1 MPRTRSAPG
10 QLNLLEAKTSTA
22 PCVPAI
28 KVAVNAWRE
37 GGYKGV
43 TPTTRTLLNHWFKAD
58 HRLPNG
64 RMFRYHYAQREA
76 METLIYLYEVARV
89 RRQKDLLQ
97 TYTTNTDLKLLKYDD
112 FARYCIKMATG
123 SGKTKVMALAIA
135 WQFFNAV
142 LESGEDYAKTFLVL
156 APNVIVFERLRTD
169 FADGRIFRTDPVI
182 PPEMSLFW
190 DFDCYMR
197 GDGERASSEGALYL
211 SNVQQFYERGTGDD
225 GEPSPIAALLGSK
238 PPTKKIEVEDFSDRI
253 TARAGHCM
261 VVNDEAHHTHEE
273 ESEWNA
279 VIRRL
284 NTSLEP
290 CSLMQLDM
298 TATPRHSK
306 GALFSW
312 TIYDY
317 PLKQAIID
325 NIVKR
330 PMKGLAVGIGEALS
344 DIASV
349 KYEAYLT
356 AGVARWKEY
365 QEQLAPLGKK
375 PLLFV
380 MMNDTTEADDVG
392 DYLRAKYPAEFAGD
406 KLLIIH
412 TDKSGEVS
420 KKDLDE
426 ARKTAREVD
435 EATSPVNAIVSVLML
450 REGWDVQNV
459 TVIVGLR
466 PYSSKANIL
475 PEQTIGRGLRLMF
488 RDQGSTYVERVD
500 VIGNKKFIEFV
511 EQLEKEED
519 LELGTFKVG
528 LDKVSI
534 VTIAPDPAKLD
545 KDIALPILSPVLA
558 RKKTLAEEIAALDVM
573 GFKNPLLPKKE
584 GDAAAQSFKYEGYD
598 ILTLQKEIEREYT
611 IPEPQTPEEVIS
623 YYAKRIAQ
631 DVKLPSQFA
640 ALVPKVRE
648 FLERKAFGGT
658 VALDSKAMI
667 KAISSNVAHF
677 ITVKTF
683 AQALRALVIEELTP
697 QLTHEGRKLSE
708 TTPFPYS
715 RPTLANASRCVFN
728 LVPCDN
734 EFERRFAKFL
744 QDATDLQAFSKLPS
758 QFGFAIEYTDNATNL
773 RYYEP
778 DFVAVQEDGT
788 HWLIETKGQVNVD
801 VAHKN
806 RAATL
811 WCENATMLTGVLWQ
825 YVIVH
830 QTDYEQ
836 LQPESLSDLSTL
848 SHSLFSG

>member
-1 MPRTRSAPG
+1 MPRTKAAPG
-10 QLNLLEAKTSTA
+10 QLNLLDAKTKTA

-28 KVAVNAWRE
+28 REAVNTWRS

-43 TPTTRTLLNHWFKAD
+43 TGTTRTLLNYWFHTD

-64 RMFRYHYAQREA
+64 RKFEYHYAQREA
-76 METLIYLYEVARV
+76 METLIYLYEIVKV
-89 RRQKDLLQ
+89 RRQKQLIEK
-97 TYTTNTDLKLLKYDD
+97 YTTLTDLKLLQQDD
-112 FARYCIKMATG
+112 FARYAIKMATG
-123 SGKTKVMALAIA
+123 SGKTKVMSLAVA
-135 WQFFNAV
+135 WQFFNAI
-142 LESGEDYAKTFLVL
+142 LESSADYAKTFLIL

-169 FADGRIFRTDPVI
+169 FADRRIFRNDPVI
-182 PPEMSLFW
+182 PPELEMFW

-197 GDGERASSEGALYL
+197 GDGERAASEGALYL
-211 SNVQQFYERGTGDD
+211 SNVQQFYEHGTSGDD
-225 GEPSPIAALLGSK
+225 EPSAMAGVMGSK
-238 PPTKKIEVEDFSDRI
+238 LPAKKLEVEDFSERL
-253 TARAGHCM
+253 TARAGNCL
-261 VVNDEAHHTHEE
+261 VINDEAHHTHEE
-273 ESEWNA
+273 ESEWNG

-284 NTSLEP
+284 HKSLEP
-290 CSLMQLDM
+290 ASVIQLDV

-306 GALFSW
+306 GTLFSW

-330 PMKGLAVGIGEALS
+330 PMKGLAVGIAEAPS
-344 DIASV
+344 DIASTR
-349 KYEAYLT
+349 YEAYLT
-356 AGVARWKEY
+356 AGVERWKEY
-365 QEQLAPLGKK
+365 REQLAPLGKK

-380 MMNDTTEADDVG
+380 MMNDTAEADDVG
-392 DYLRAKYPAEFAGD
+392 DYLNRKYPAEFAGD
-406 KLLIIH
+406 KLLVIH
-412 TDKSGEVS
+412 TDTKGEVS
-420 KKDLDE
+420 KKDLDK
-426 ARKTAREVD
+426 ARTTAREVD

-488 RDQGSTYVERVD
+488 RGQNSAYIERVD

-519 LELGTFKVG
+519 IELGTFKVG
-528 LDKVSI
+528 QDPVRI
-534 VTIAPDPAKLD
+534 DTIAPDPAKMD
-545 KDIALPILSPVLA
+545 KDIALPRLSPVLA
-558 RKKTLAEEIAALDVM
+558 RKKTLAEEIASLNVM
-573 GFKNPLLPKKE
+573 EFKNQTLPKKE
-584 GDAAAQSFKYEGYD
+584 NDAVAKNFRYEGYD
-598 ILTLQKEIEREYT
+598 IITLEKQIEREYC
-611 IPEPQTPEEVIS
+611 IPEMQTPEEVIS

-640 ALVPKVRE
+640 ALVPKIRE
-648 FLERKAFGGT
+648 FLEKKAFGEA

-667 KAISSNVAHF
+667 KAISGNVASF
-677 ITVKTF
+677 ITITTF
-683 AQALRALVIEELTP
+683 AKALRGLVIEELVP
-697 QLTHEGRKLSE
+697 QVEHAGRKLSE

-715 RPTLANASRCVFN
+715 RPTLANVSQCVFN

-734 EFERRFAKFL
+734 DFERRFAKFL
-744 QDATDLQAFSKLPS
+744 QDAKDLKCFSKLPS

-778 DFVAVQEDGT
+778 DFVAVQDDGT

-811 WCENATMLTGVLWQ
+811 WCENASRLTETEWR
-825 YVIVH
+825 YIIVH
-830 QTDYEQ
+830 QNDFEQ
-836 LQPESLSDLSTL
+836 LQPDLYSDLYALQTL
-848 SHSLFSG
+848 LA

>member
-1 MPRTRSAPG
+1 MPRTKAAPG
-10 QLNLLEAKTSTA
+10 QLNLLDAKTKTA

-28 KVAVNAWRE
+28 REAVNTWRS

-43 TPTTRTLLNHWFKAD
+43 TGTTRTLLNYWFHTD

-64 RMFRYHYAQREA
+64 RKFEYHYAQREA
-76 METLIYLYEVARV
+76 METLIYLYEIVKV
-89 RRQKDLLQ
+89 RRQKQLIEK
-97 TYTTNTDLKLLKYDD
+97 YTTLTDLKLLQQDD
-112 FARYCIKMATG
+112 FARYAIKMATG
-123 SGKTKVMALAIA
+123 SGKTKVMSLAVA
-135 WQFFNAV
+135 WQFFNAM
-142 LESGEDYAKTFLVL
+142 LESSADYAKTFLIL

-169 FADGRIFRTDPVI
+169 FADRRIFRNDPVI
-182 PPEMSLFW
+182 PPELEMFW

-197 GDGERASSEGALYL
+197 GDGERAASEGALYL
-211 SNVQQFYERGTGDD
+211 SNVQQFYEHGTSGDD
-225 GEPSPIAALLGSK
+225 EPSAMAGVMGSK
-238 PPTKKIEVEDFSDRI
+238 LPAKKLEVEDFSERL
-253 TARAGHCM
+253 TARAGNCL
-261 VVNDEAHHTHEE
+261 VINDEAHHTHEE
-273 ESEWNA
+273 ESEWNG

-284 NTSLEP
+284 HKSLEP
-290 CSLMQLDM
+290 ASVIQLDV

-306 GALFSW
+306 GTLFSW

-330 PMKGLAVGIGEALS
+330 PMKGLAVGIAEAPS
-344 DIASV
+344 DIASTR
-349 KYEAYLT
+349 YEAYLT
-356 AGVARWKEY
+356 AGVERWKEY
-365 QEQLAPLGKK
+365 REQLAPLGKK

-380 MMNDTTEADDVG
+380 MMNDTAEADDVG
-392 DYLRAKYPAEFAGD
+392 DYLNRKYPAEFAGD
-406 KLLIIH
+406 KLLVIH
-412 TDKSGEVS
+412 TDTKGEVS
-420 KKDLDE
+420 KKDLDK
-426 ARKTAREVD
+426 ARTTAREVD

-488 RDQGSTYVERVD
+488 RGQNSAYIERVD

-519 LELGTFKVG
+519 IELGTFKIG
-528 LDKVSI
+528 QDKVSI
-534 VTIAPDPAKLD
+534 VTIAPDPAKMD
-545 KDIALPILSPVLA
+545 KDIALPRLSPVLA
-558 RKKTLAEEIAALDVM
+558 RKKTLAEEIASLNVM
-573 GFKNPLLPKKE
+573 EFKNQTLPKKKN
-584 GDAAAQSFKYEGYD
+584 DAVAKNFRYEGYD
-598 ILTLQKEIEREYT
+598 IITLEKQIEREYC
-611 IPEPQTPEEVIS
+611 IPEMQTPEEVIS

-640 ALVPKVRE
+640 ALVPKIRE
-648 FLERKAFGGT
+648 FLEKKAFGET
-658 VALDSKAMI
+658 VTLDSKAMI
-667 KAISSNVAHF
+667 KAISGNIASF
-677 ITVKTF
+677 ITITTF
-683 AQALRALVIEELTP
+683 AKALRGLVIEELVP
-697 QLTHEGRKLSE
+697 QVEHAGRKLSE

-715 RPTLANASRCVFN
+715 RPTLANASQCVFN

-734 EFERRFAKFL
+734 DFERRFAKFL
-744 QDATDLQAFSKLPS
+744 QDAKDLKCFSKLPS

-778 DFVAVQEDGT
+778 DFVAVQDDGT

-811 WCENATMLTGVLWQ
+811 WCENASRLTETEWR
-825 YVIVH
+825 YIIVH
-830 QTDYEQ
+830 QNDFEQ
-836 LQPESLSDLSTL
+836 LQPDLYSDLYALQTL
-848 SHSLFSG
+848 FA

>member
-1 MPRTRSAPG
+1 MPRTKAAPG
-10 QLNLLEAKTSTA
+10 QLNLLEAKTRTA

-28 KVAVNAWRE
+28 KIAVSAWRD
-37 GGYKGV
+37 GGYPGV
-43 TPTTRTLLNHWFKAD
+43 TQTTRTLLNHWFKAD

-64 RMFRYHYAQREA
+64 RPFRYHYAQREA
-76 METLIYLYEVARV
+76 METLIYLYEVAKV

-97 TYTTNTDLKLLKYDD
+97 TYTTSTDLKLLKYDD

-123 SGKTKVMALAIA
+123 SGKTKVIALAIA

-142 LESGEDYAKTFLVL
+142 LENSEDYAKTFLVL

-169 FADGRIFRTDPVI
+169 FAGSAIFRKDPVI
-182 PPEMSLFW
+182 PPELSLFW
-190 DFDCYMR
+190 DFDCYLR
-197 GDGERASSEGALYL
+197 GEGERATSEGALYL
-211 SNVQQFYERGTGDD
+211 SNVQQFYERSGAGE
-225 GEPSPIAALLGSK
+225 GSEPSPLTAMLGAK
-238 PPTKKIEVEDFSDRI
+238 PPTKKIEVEDFSERI
-253 TARAGHCM
+253 TARAGNCM

-273 ESEWNA
+273 DSEWNA

-284 NTSLEP
+284 NTSLTP
-290 CSLMQLDM
+290 CSVMQLDV

-312 TIYDY
+312 TISDY

-330 PMKGLAVGIGEALS
+330 PMKGVAVGISEAFS

-365 QEQLAPLGKK
+365 REQLEPLGKK

-380 MMNDTTEADDVG
+380 MLNSTAEADDVA
-392 DYLRAKYPAEFAGD
+392 DYLRSKYPAEFAGD
-406 KLLIIH
+406 KLHVIH
-412 TDKSGEVS
+412 TDQSGEIRNA
-420 KKDLDE
+420 KALEE
-426 ARKTAREVD
+426 ARKIAREVD

-488 RDQGSTYVERVD
+488 RDQGSAYIERVD

-519 LELGTFKVG
+519 LELGTFKLG
-528 LDKVSI
+528 QDKLSI
-534 VTIAPDPAKLD
+534 VTIAPDPAKMD
-545 KDIALPILSPVLA
+545 KDIALPTLSPILA
-558 RKKTLAEEIAALDVM
+558 RKKTLAEEIASLDVM
-573 GFKNPLLPKKE
+573 TFKHPLLPKKE
-584 GDAAAQSFKYEGYD
+584 SDAAAKSFKYEGYD
-598 ILTLQKEIEREYT
+598 ILTLQKEIERDYT

-648 FLERKAFGGT
+648 FLEQKAFGEA
-658 VALDSKAMI
+658 VALDTKPML
-667 KAISSNVAHF
+667 KAIASNVAHF

-683 AQALRALVIEELTP
+683 AQALRGLVIEELIP
-697 QLTHEGRKLSE
+697 QLQHEGRKLSE

-715 RPTLANASRCVFN
+715 RPTLANATQCVFN

-734 EFERRFAKFL
+734 EFERKFAKFL
-744 QDATDLQAFSKLPS
+744 QDARDLKCFSKLPS
-758 QFGFAIEYTDNATNL
+758 QFNFVIEYTDNATNL

-778 DFVAVQEDGT
+778 DFVAVHDDGI

-806 RAATL
+806 QAATL
-811 WCENATMLTGVLWQ
+811 WCENATMLTGTEWR

-836 LQPESLSDLSTL
+836 LQPDSFSDLSI
-848 SHSLFSG
+848 SLFSQ

>member
-1 MPRTRSAPG
+1 MPRTKSAPG
-10 QLNLLEAKTSTA
+10 QLSLLDAKTKTA

-28 KVAVNAWRE
+28 KEAVNAWRS

-43 TPTTRTLLNHWFKAD
+43 TETTRTLLSYWFKTD

-64 RMFRYHYAQREA
+64 RTFEYHYAQREA
-76 METLIYLYEVARV
+76 METLIYLYEVVKV
-89 RRQKDLLQ
+89 RRQKQLIEK
-97 TYTTNTDLKLLKYDD
+97 YTTLTDLKLLQQDD
-112 FARYCIKMATG
+112 FARYAIKMATG
-123 SGKTKVMALAIA
+123 SGKTKVISLAVV
-135 WQFFNAV
+135 WQFFNAM
-142 LESGEDYAKTFLVL
+142 LENGTDYAKTFLIL

-169 FADGRIFRTDPVI
+169 FAGGVIFRADPII
-182 PPEMSLFW
+182 PPELEMFW

-197 GDGERASSEGALYL
+197 GEGERASSEGALYL
-211 SNVQQFYERGTGDD
+211 SNVQQFYEHGTSGDD
-225 GEPSPIAALLGSK
+225 EPSPMAGVMGSK
-238 PPTKKIEVEDFSDRI
+238 PPAKKLEVEDFSDRL
-253 TARAGHCM
+253 TARAGNCL

-273 ESEWNA
+273 ESEWNG

-284 NTSLEP
+284 HKSLEP
-290 CSLMQLDM
+290 GSVVQLDV

-330 PMKGLAVGIGEALS
+330 PMKGVAVGIAEAPS
-344 DIASV
+344 DVASTR
-349 KYEAYLT
+349 YEAYLT
-356 AGVARWKEY
+356 AGVERWKEY
-365 QEQLAPLGKK
+365 REQLAPLGKK

-380 MMNDTTEADDVG
+380 MMNDTAEADDVG
-392 DYLRAKYPAEFAGD
+392 DYLRTKYPSEFAGD
-406 KLLIIH
+406 KLLVIH
-412 TDKSGEVS
+412 TDTKGEVS
-420 KKDLDE
+420 KKDLDK
-426 ARKTAREVD
+426 ARTTAREVD

-488 RDQGSTYVERVD
+488 RGQNSTYIERVD

-519 LELGTFKVG
+519 IELGTFKIG
-528 LDKVSI
+528 QDKVSI
-534 VTIAPDPAKLD
+534 VTIAPDPAKMD
-545 KDIALPILSPVLA
+545 KDIALPTLSPVLV
-558 RKKTLAEEIAALDVM
+558 RKKTLAEEIASLDVIT
-573 GFKNPLLPKKE
+573 FQNQTLPKKE
-584 GDAAAQSFKYEGYD
+584 NDSVAKSFRYEGYD
-598 ILTLQKEIEREYT
+598 IITLEKQIEREYS
-611 IPEPQTPEEVIS
+611 IPEMQTPEEVIS

-640 ALVPKVRE
+640 ALVPKIRE
-648 FLERKAFGGT
+648 FLEKKAFGET
-658 VALDSKAMI
+658 VTLESKAMI
-667 KAISSNVAHF
+667 KAISGNVASF
-677 ITVKTF
+677 VTITTF
-683 AQALRALVIEELTP
+683 AKALRALVIEELEP
-697 QLTHEGRKLSE
+697 QVEHAGRKLSE

-715 RPTLANASRCVFN
+715 RPTLANASQCVFN

-734 EFERRFAKFL
+734 DFERKFAKFL
-744 QDATDLQAFSKLPS
+744 QDAKDLKCFSKLPS

-778 DFVAVQEDGT
+778 DFVAVQDDGT

-811 WCENATMLTGVLWQ
+811 WCENASRLTETQWR
-825 YVIVH
+825 YIIVH
-830 QTDYEQ
+830 QSEFEQ
-836 LQPESLSDLSTL
+836 LQPDLYSDLYAL
-848 SHSLFSG
+848 QALFA